1 MHWPYP
7 PNPAE
12 YQSLGLGLLIAVFA
26 IVSICV
32 AVVFYAAQSSGPL
45 LHELELEPEPELDE
59 TTSEEKYRNK
69 TTE

>member
-1 MHWPYP
+1 LHWPYP

-26 IVSICV
+26 IVSVCV
-32 AVVFYAAQSSGPL
+32 AVVFYAVQSSGPL
-45 LHELELEPEPELDE
+45 LHELEPEPELDE

-69 TTE
+69 TTQ